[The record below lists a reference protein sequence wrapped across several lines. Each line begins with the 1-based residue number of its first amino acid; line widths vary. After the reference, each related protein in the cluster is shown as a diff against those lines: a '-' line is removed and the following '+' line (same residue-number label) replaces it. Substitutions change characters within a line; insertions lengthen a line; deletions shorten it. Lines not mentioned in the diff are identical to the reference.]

1 MVQGATDVVLSL
13 VDVLGYL
20 DKIPVCTAYE
30 IDGKI
35 VKDFPPTIELN
46 KAKPVYEYLDGWKC
60 DISNIKKYE
69 DLPENTKKYIEF
81 IEKKIERPIKIIGN
95 GPRREDIIVCF

>member
-35 VKDFPPTIELN
+35 VYN
-46 KAKPVYEYLDGWKC
+46 YRYLFNGNYSIKSLQNGKEKC
-60 DISNIKKYE
+60 LYFS
-69 DLPENTKKYIEF
+69 LF
-81 IEKKIERPIKIIGN
+81 LHII
-95 GPRREDIIVCF
+95 

>member
-46 KAKPVYEYLDGWKC
+46 KAKPVYEVLPGWKEE
-60 DISNIKKYE
+60 IRGIKEYDK
-69 DLPENTKKYIEF
+69 LPEKEN
-81 IEKKIERPIKIIGN
+81 RN
-95 GPRREDIIVCF
+95 VLL